1 MSNYVQTGEGR
12 RTILQVSKTDADG
25 NNVSGYPVQYNIL
38 SAFTDPVSS
47 INYAAITST
56 DYARL
61 TSTQFNARL
70 EAFVNYVKSLNAGIE
85 NDIASL
91 SSGCYVAESPLCVV
105 NVVVP
110 EQPTT

>member
-25 NNVSGYPVQYNIL
+25 NTVSGYPVQYNIL

-70 EAFVNYVKSLNAGIE
+70 AAFVNYVKSLHAGIE

-91 SSGCYVAESPLCVV
+91 SSGCYVAESPTCVV
-105 NVVVP
+105 NVIVP
-110 EQPTT
+110 GGETT